1 MLHENQE
8 SLFKS
13 CLIEH
18 GGAVLKVAR
27 VYTLSPEDRQD
38 LAQEILLQAWRS
50 WPQFQGR
57 ASASTWFYRVAL
69 NTALAWHRKERRRR
83 ARQHPVL
90 NVEDLSAA
98 GPDGSQQVVE
108 RETVERL
115 YAAIRQLS
123 KTDAALV
130 LLYGAFALVDGIGA
144 VVAGFAGRKEG
155 AFWPLFL
162 FGVMGIIAGL
172 AVLAWPGL
180 SAVILLL
187 FIGAWAVVRGLFE
200 IVAAFRLRKV
210 IENELLL
217 GLAGVLSVAFG
228 VMVAF
233 RPAAGALA
241 IVTLLGAFAIAT
253 GAVQVL
259 LGLRLRGLRHRA
271 G

>member
-1 MLHENQE
+1 MLDRLA
-8 SLFKS
+8 SRWGW
-13 CLIEH
+13 I
-18 GGAVLKVAR
+18 VLWGLASIAFGVLCFAR
-27 VYTLSPEDRQD
+27 P
-38 LAQEILLQAWRS
+38 
-50 WPQFQGR
+50 
-57 ASASTWFYRVAL
+57 
-69 NTALAWHRKERRRR
+69 
-83 ARQHPVL
+83 
-90 NVEDLSAA
+90 AA
-98 GPDGSQQVVE
+98 
-108 RETVERL
+108 TV
-115 YAAIRQLS
+115 
-123 KTDAALV
+123 AALV